1 SDTTTRS
8 VARRVRP
15 QAESILHDPPIQK
28 KRLLSHPHHRNLNP
42 LLSRFNN
49 TPIVIP
55 LFSER
60 LYVLAKR
67 LSAVNCAGNACV
79 FNLLNNRC
87 AKLKISAD
95 FSR

>member
-1 SDTTTRS
+1 SEKAPFIAS
-8 VARRVRP
+8 ASP
-15 QAESILHDPPIQK
+15 QSESAA
-28 KRLLSHPHHRNLNP
+28 
-42 LLSRFNN
+42 SRFNN

-55 LFSER
+55 RFFER

-67 LSAVNCAGNACV
+67 LSAMNCAGNACV